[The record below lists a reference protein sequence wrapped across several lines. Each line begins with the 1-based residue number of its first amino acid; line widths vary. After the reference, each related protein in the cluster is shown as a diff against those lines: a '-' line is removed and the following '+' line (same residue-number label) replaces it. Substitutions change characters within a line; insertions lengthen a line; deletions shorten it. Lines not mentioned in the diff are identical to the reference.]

1 MPFRGNL
8 QTLWKMKKL
17 LQRNATNKPYLLK
30 KKEMIAKIA
39 PIKPLARVMLT
50 ILFEKAQAK
59 MICTAEKV
67 PAMKICSAAEFFDL
81 DFCSMPLQH

>member
-1 MPFRGNL
+1 M
-8 QTLWKMKKL
+8 Q
-17 LQRNATNKPYLLK
+17 ANKPYLL

-39 PIKPLARVMLT
+39 PIKPLAGVMLT

-67 PAMKICSAAEFFDL
+67 QAMKIYSAAESFDL
-81 DFCSMPLQH
+81 VFCSMLLQQ